1 MRKITIPADVTQQ
14 VIACD
19 HGRRTCLPVKL
30 NWPEL
35 QLTSD
40 QIAAN
45 AVARA
50 NKQPEPYP
58 DLSLIELVFE
68 R

>member
-1 MRKITIPADVTQQ
+1 MRKIVIPADVMQQ
-14 VIACD
+14 VIDCD

-35 QLTSD
+35 QLTDD
-40 QIAAN
+40 QVLAN
-45 AVARA
+45 AVATA
-50 NKQPEPYP
+50 NRQPEPYP
-58 DLSLIELVFE
+58 DQSYIELVFE